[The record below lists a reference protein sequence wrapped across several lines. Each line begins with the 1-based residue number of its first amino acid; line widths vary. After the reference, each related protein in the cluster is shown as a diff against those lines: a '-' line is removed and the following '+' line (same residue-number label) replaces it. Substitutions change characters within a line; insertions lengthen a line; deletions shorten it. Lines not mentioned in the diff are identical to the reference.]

1 MVFRVG
7 EKLTFDPFEDEQED
21 DIIDSPAKPESI
33 GGLRVGEKVDFD
45 PFEGEPEPEPE
56 TYDPSADPYEN
67 DPKASD
73 SDEPDEQGHSV
84 WDYANLLGRA
94 SGGIGK
100 TAGMMMGFSPPEL
113 ASKALG
119 VVGDLTGNEFL
130 QSQRDFMDK
139 HGLSAKITQYG
150 DTAEKYYDEKL
161 TPAMKASMKKT
172 ILAGADEDGWFG
184 EGLTDFFKITGMIT
198 ESIPST
204 ILSMGGGA
212 TITKGLINTGM
223 KYAPKIVQGV
233 LGKLIKKY
241 GINKV
246 AGVVGGAIGEGG
258 YSGMENARQAYDQMM
273 EEPDANLRKSK
284 VYREIYESMPDAL
297 GDEKK
302 HEYARKTL
310 ALATA
315 GFVGSTTAV
324 TTGVFGAPS
333 GAFMGKLI
341 GGEGGKSLWGNL
353 IKGAISEGLF
363 EEMPQSG
370 LEQFVSNF
378 SRKFLVDENQPLMEG
393 VGESMA
399 SGAIAGFA
407 MGGGMAVVAG
417 RDGSKAKDLLTDG
430 KDEDALDILLGKDE
444 AEKIRQKTKG
454 KEFGGSESIDA
465 EEEAGEHAEE
475 DLDELAEKPKEV
487 KPGDRKGRKPIP
499 GKKPQGQKPV
509 TPPVKKPGGKTPPPG
524 GILQTPKTDEGE
536 KVEPELPPAPEGDRR
551 GGKRPDAD
559 RRTVPEREPPPWDK
573 EFRQYYTNSR
583 TLTGDEF
590 VKAGK
595 EILAGPQ
602 NEGFKELMR
611 RMGETIE
618 ADTDIEEALRK
629 VHSRIVG
636 GMQPRKKASEMSADE
651 LKDALNTDFLTGL
664 RNKQAFDLEDTRR
677 AFVSSIDL
685 DSLKYIND
693 NFGHQTGDAMLVNF
707 ANALKTITEADT
719 YHVSGDEF
727 IIQGDDEV
735 QLDELLNKR
744 VVDFLNKNPLTVIMP
759 DGKKIKYTVGFS
771 YGTAETV
778 AQADERL
785 ARQKEERQR
794 SGKRAGR
801 GETPPG
807 LPGGPTP
814 GQRPGDQ
821 RKDVPE
827 GQVRTL
833 KHFTSA
839 ERAGKIQKEG
849 FKYGAEKPL
858 FGTGSMD
865 KGEKIGRFAGDAIYL
880 SLDDKAWGELHTF
893 EASGPAVKATGKE
906 SRAEHQLYYD
916 YEAQTWMAEPGKYKK
931 TSLTGVDFDIPPG
944 TRVLK
949 IDSIA
954 AHRKAASKYGDFSE
968 PSFWTNIAKD
978 FDAVEITNTAEIQKA
993 NPDYDFFKAAMADQ
1007 LIILNKDIA
1016 KVKGQTPADTD
1027 DQSKIDEELDDLE
1040 HDPTPGQAEAG
1051 NYKKGHF
1058 KFMGFR
1064 VTIENAPGDI
1074 RRGTDSDGEEWS
1086 QKLANAY
1093 GYFSRTE
1100 GKDGDEIDLFLGPL
1114 PEAQQVYI
1122 VHQVDPKTGKPD
1134 EDKVMLG
1141 FGDDR
1146 RAKAAYMANY
1156 KQGWQGFGSMTT
1168 MGKPQFADWLDTQT
1182 KERAKK
1188 KVKTPWPKT
1197 PKPEEPVLPTGEI
1210 PATKGK
1216 SVQIITPGNKRGY
1229 NGYYALVEAADLIPS
1244 HNAETFQ
1251 KNASYPEGIQERTYH
1266 SDKQEQGKVVANA
1279 QDLNPAILLSD
1290 DPTPTNGPPVITASG
1305 IVLGGNSRTMSI
1317 QRAYSATKA
1326 AAKKAIDYKNQISLQ
1341 ARKFGLIPANAF
1353 DMEKPVLVRV
1363 VHVEKGDVQTLHR
1376 MASDFNQAL
1385 TQGVS
1390 EEAEIASMGKN
1401 ISTATIE
1408 KIGLRMANRNLTI
1421 RELLGKKDGLEIL
1434 DWLIDDGAIS
1444 PADKN
1449 RYINAKLSLLN
1460 EPGKIKIEKA
1470 IFGSIID
1477 DADLISAAPKSLQNK
1492 IGRSLPSLARI
1503 KARGEQWDITPQVKE
1518 GLELATKAKGADLSI
1533 REFLKQGSLFGDEK
1547 IYGDIARALA
1557 VSLESDTMT
1566 GWAEKVKRFAADAMA
1581 DAKNQTFLFEPK
1593 SFTQA
1598 FEDAFGAVVKE
1609 PAPPPMEKPATVAA
1623 KTVDEQALL
1632 SPEEFIEYKKA
1643 RYKGDLEDSGINFP
1657 EKVKIE
1663 ETGEIIERDIDA
1675 IGYLIDIEELTSL
1688 YEELRLCMGGRTK

>member
-1 MVFRVG
+1 MVFKVG
-7 EKLTFDPFEDEQED
+7 EKLTFDPFEDEEED
-21 DIIDSPAKPESI
+21 DIIDSPVRPEPESI

-94 SGGIGK
+94 SAGIGK
-100 TAGMMMGFSPPEL
+100 TAGMLAGLTPPEL

-258 YSGMENARQAYDQMM
+258 YSGMENARQAYEQMM

-454 KEFGGSESIDA
+454 KEFGGDESIDA

-475 DLDELAEKPKEV
+475 DLDELAEEPKPPKEKPK
-487 KPGDRKGRKPIP
+487 
-499 GKKPQGQKPV
+499 
-509 TPPVKKPGGKTPPPG
+509 
-524 GILQTPKTDEGE
+524 TPKP
-536 KVEPELPPAPEGDRR
+536 KPKLPPAPEGDRR

-559 RRTVPEREPPPWDK
+559 RRTEPEREPPAWDAPFRALYTRAQK
-573 EFRQYYTNSR
+573 EPENKWTSDAKLR
-583 TLTGDEF
+583 
-590 VKAGK
+590 VKAK
-595 EILAGPQ
+595 DPMILDLAQ
-602 NEGFKELMR
+602 RL
-611 RMGETIE
+611 GENIE
-618 ADTDIEEALRK
+618 ADTDIDEALKK
-629 VHSRIVG
+629 VYSRIKG
-636 GMQPRKKASEMSADE
+636 GMQPRKKASEMTAEE

-693 NFGHQTGDAMLVNF
+693 NFGHQTGDAMLIHF
-707 ANALKTITEADT
+707 GNALKTITEADT

-727 IIQGDDEV
+727 IIQGDDSA

-744 VVDFLNKNPLTVIMP
+744 VVDFLKKNPLTVVMP

-814 GQRPGDQ
+814 GQRPGD
-821 RKDVPE
+821 RGEDVPE

-858 FGTGSMD
+858 FGTGGLN
-865 KGEKIGRFAGDAIYL
+865 KGEKTGRFAGNAIYL
-880 SLDDKAWGELHTF
+880 SLDDKAWGELNTF

-906 SRAEHQLYYD
+906 GRADHQLYYD
-916 YEAQTWMAEPGKYKK
+916 YENQAWMAEPGKYKK
-931 TSLTGVDFDIPPG
+931 TSLQGVDFEIPPG

-954 AHRKAASKYGDFSE
+954 AHRKVAAKYGDFGQ
-968 PSFWTNIAKD
+968 PAFWKAIAKD

-1007 LIILNKDIA
+1007 LIVLNKDIA

-1027 DQSKIDEELDDLE
+1027 DQSKIDQELDDLE

-1074 RRGTDSDGEEWS
+1074 RTGTDSDGEQWS
-1086 QKLANAY
+1086 QKMANAY

-1141 FGDDR
+1141 FGDTT

-1156 KQGWQGFGSMTT
+1156 KQGWQGFGSMTA
-1168 MGKPQFADWLDTQT
+1168 MGKPQFADWLDQQT
-1182 KERAKK
+1182 KDRAAAKK
-1188 KVKTPWPKT
+1188 KKAEPPKPKTPWPKT
-1197 PKPEEPVLPTGEI
+1197 PKPEEPVLPAEAI
-1210 PATKGK
+1210 PATTGK
-1216 SVQIITPGNKRGY
+1216 KVAIITPGNKRGY
-1229 NGYYALVEAADLIPS
+1229 SGYYALVEAADLIPS

-1251 KNASYPEGIQERTYH
+1251 KNAGYPEGIQERTYH
-1266 SDKQEQGKVVANA
+1266 SDKQEQSKVVANA

-1376 MASDFNQAL
+1376 MATDFNQAL

-1408 KIGLRMANRNLTI
+1408 KIGLRMANRDLTI
-1421 RELLGKKDGLEIL
+1421 RELLGKKDGLEII
-1434 DWLIDDGAIS
+1434 DWLINDGAVS
-1444 PADKN
+1444 ATDKN
-1449 RYINAKLSLLN
+1449 RYINLKVNLLN

-1492 IGRSLPSLARI
+1492 IGRSLPSLAKI
-1503 KARGEQWDITPQVKE
+1503 KARGEQWDITPAVKDA
-1518 GLELATKAKGADLSI
+1518 LELATQAKGSDISI
-1533 REFLKQGSLFGDEK
+1533 REFLKQGSLFGDK
-1547 IYGDIARALA
+1547 KVYSDIARALA
-1557 VSLESDTMT
+1557 FNLEASTMT
-1566 GWAEKVKRFAADAMA
+1566 GWAEKVKRFAGDAMA
-1581 DAKNQTFLFEPK
+1581 DVKNQTFLFEPK
-1593 SFTQA
+1593 SFAQA
-1598 FEDAFGAVVKE
+1598 FEDAFQAVVKE
-1609 PAPPPMEKPATVAA
+1609 PAPPPLEKPAKVEA
-1623 KTVDEQALL
+1623 KTVAEQALL
-1632 SPEEFIEYKKA
+1632 SPDEFINYKKA
-1643 RYKGDLEDSGINFP
+1643 RYKGDLEDSGIDFP

-1663 ETGEIIERDIDA
+1663 ETGEVIERQIDA
-1675 IGYLIDIEELTSL
+1675 VGYLIDIEEQLDF

>member
-7 EKLTFDPFEDEQED
+7 EKLTFDPFEDEEED

-45 PFEGEPEPEPE
+45 PFEGEPAPEPE

-73 SDEPDEQGHSV
+73 SDEPDEEGHSV

-94 SGGIGK
+94 SAGIGK
-100 TAGMMMGFSPPEL
+100 TAGMLIGLTPPEL

-150 DTAEKYYDEKL
+150 DVAEKYYDEKL

-172 ILAGADEDGWFG
+172 ILASGEDEGWFG
-184 EGLTDFFKITGMIT
+184 EGIKDPFKITGMIT

-324 TTGVFGAPS
+324 TTGIFGAPS

-378 SRKFLVDENQPLMEG
+378 ARKFLVDENQPLMEG

-430 KDEDALDILLGKDE
+430 EDQDALDILLGKDE

-454 KEFGGSESIDA
+454 KKFGGDESIDA
-465 EEEAGEHAEE
+465 EEEAAEHAEE
-475 DLDELAEKPKEV
+475 DLDDLAEEPTTPTPKPPQKKPPAPKPK
-487 KPGDRKGRKPIP
+487 
-499 GKKPQGQKPV
+499 
-509 TPPVKKPGGKTPPPG
+509 PPPKG
-524 GILQTPKTDEGE
+524 PPPAAPPPKTTPK
-536 KVEPELPPAPEGDRR
+536 KPELPPAPAGDRR
-551 GGKRPDAD
+551 GGQRPDAD
-559 RRTVPEREPPPWDK
+559 RRTVPEREPPPWDAPFRALYTQAQK
-573 EFRQYYTNSR
+573 EPEKKWTADAKLRAEAK
-583 TLTGDEF
+583 DPM
-590 VKAGK
+590 
-595 EILAGPQ
+595 ILDLAQ
-602 NEGFKELMR
+602 RL
-611 RMGETIE
+611 GENIE
-618 ADTDIEEALRK
+618 ADTDIDEALK
-629 VHSRIVG
+629 TIYARIQA
-636 GMQPRKKASEMSADE
+636 GMQPRKKASEMTEEE
-651 LKDALNTDFLTGL
+651 LREASNTDYLTGL

-677 AFVSSIDL
+677 AHVTSIDL

-693 NFGHQTGDAMLVNF
+693 NFGHQTGDAMLINF
-707 ANALKTITEADT
+707 GNALKTITEADT

-727 IIQGDDEV
+727 IVQGDDPDL
-735 QLDELLNKR
+735 LDELLNKR
-744 VVDFLNKNPLTVIMP
+744 VVDHLKKNPLTVVMP

-771 YGTAETV
+771 YGTGETV

-814 GQRPGDQ
+814 GLRPGDQ
-821 RKDVPE
+821 RKGVPE
-827 GQVRTL
+827 DQVRTL

-865 KGEKIGRFAGDAIYL
+865 KGEKTGRFAGDAVYL

-916 YEAQTWMAEPGKYKK
+916 YENQVWMAEPGKYKK
-931 TSLTGVDFDIPPG
+931 TSLTGVDFEIPPG

-954 AHRKAASKYGDFSE
+954 AHRKAATKYGDFGE

-978 FDAVEITNTAEIQKA
+978 FDAVEITNTAEIQKT

-1007 LIILNKDIA
+1007 LIVLNKDIA

-1168 MGKPQFADWLDTQT
+1168 MGKPQFADWLDTQI

-1197 PKPEEPVLPTGEI
+1197 PKPEEPVLPAGEI

-1251 KNASYPEGIQERTYH
+1251 KNAGYPEGIQERTYH

-1363 VHVEKGDVQTLHR
+1363 VHVERGDVQTLHR
-1376 MASDFNQAL
+1376 MATDFNQAL

-1408 KIGLRMANRNLTI
+1408 KMGLRMANRDLTI

-1434 DWLIDDGAIS
+1434 DWLIDDGAVS

-1449 RYINAKLSLLN
+1449 RFISAKVGLLN

-1503 KARGEQWDITPQVKE
+1503 KARGEQWDITPQVKD

-1547 IYGDIARALA
+1547 TYGDIARAIA
-1557 VSLESDTMT
+1557 ASLESDTMT

-1593 SFTQA
+1593 SFVEA

-1623 KTVDEQALL
+1623 KTVDEQVLL